1 MTGKNATAPR
11 VTATR
16 DEAGVFTLSMRD
28 ATGRNAFC
36 VPFVAELEAALAEIA
51 RDREAKAVVLVGLPD
66 VFCSGAPRELLGKL
80 ARGEEVPSD
89 IVLSKAVLDLP
100 IPVIAAMEGHATGGG
115 LALGLCADVVLMARE
130 SRYGASFMNLGFTP
144 GMGITRLLEHVLSPA
159 LAHELMYT
167 GEFRRGADF
176 SLRSGVNYVLPRAEI
191 RPKAFDVAARIAEK
205 PRVALETLKRWLSL
219 DRRRAFED
227 TRTVETMMHEIT
239 FRQDAVRE
247 RIEDEYVD

>member
-1 MTGKNATAPR
+1 MTTQQQAGPR
-11 VTATR
+11 VTVQQDANGI
-16 DEAGVFTLSMRD
+16 ATLSMQD
-28 ATGRNAFC
+28 GAGRNAFSTE
-36 VPFVAELEAALAEIA
+36 FVTELERALGSVADDPEV
-51 RDREAKAVVLVGLPD
+51 KVLVLVGLPD
-66 VFCSGAPRELLGKL
+66 VFAAGAPRDLLVRL
-80 ARGEEVPSD
+80 ARGEAVPSD
-89 IVLSKAVLDLP
+89 ILLSKAVLDQP

-115 LALGLCADVVLMARE
+115 LALGLCADIVLMARE
-130 SRYGASFMNLGFTP
+130 SRYGASFMNMGFTP

-159 LAHELMYT
+159 LAHELLYT
-167 GEFRRGADF
+167 GEFRRGTEF
-176 SLRSGVNYVLPRAEI
+176 STRTGVNYVLPRAEI

-239 FRQDAVRE
+239 FRQEAVRQ